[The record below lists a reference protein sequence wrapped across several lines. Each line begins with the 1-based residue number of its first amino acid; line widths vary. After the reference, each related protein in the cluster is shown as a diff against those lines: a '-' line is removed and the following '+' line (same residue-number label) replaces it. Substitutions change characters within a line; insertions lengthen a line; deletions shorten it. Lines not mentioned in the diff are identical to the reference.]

1 MKIRLFDIIVILGIA
16 GLLITLNQLD
26 LLEKSARFMVI
37 PILTFY
43 FIGRYAE
50 RKFQKSKFSCS
61 CERFYMNE
69 TNCKTRI

>member
-16 GLLITLNQLD
+16 GLLITLNQFD
-26 LLEKSARFMVI
+26 LLEKSARFMFI

-50 RKFQKSKFSCS
+50 RKFQKK
-61 CERFYMNE
+61 
-69 TNCKTRI
+69 